1 MRGVR
6 SVRTVREVTG
16 CQVRST
22 LMDGRGERDDLLGL
36 VFRVLGDRHGAGT
49 GGDDGSGDDG
59 EARDFHGSD
68 VSAILIVFKWG
79 QVPSG
84 LSLKDYIRASFTAAF
99 RVFLI
104 PALYL

>member
-1 MRGVR
+1 
-6 SVRTVREVTG
+6 VREVTG
-16 CQVRST
+16 SQVRST
-22 LMDGRGERDDLLGL
+22 LMDGRGESDDLLGL

-49 GGDDGSGDDG
+49 GGDDCSGNDG

-84 LSLKDYIRASFTAAF
+84 LSLKDYIRASFTA
-99 RVFLI
+99 VLHVI
-104 PALYL
+104 